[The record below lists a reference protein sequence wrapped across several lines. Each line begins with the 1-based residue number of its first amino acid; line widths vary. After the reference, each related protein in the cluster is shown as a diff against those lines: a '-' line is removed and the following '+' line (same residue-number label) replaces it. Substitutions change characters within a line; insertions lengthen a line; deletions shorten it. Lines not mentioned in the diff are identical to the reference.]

1 MATNKNGPYGHPNG
15 KIGNIVFYVL
25 NGQNVSRTIGDP
37 GKPSRNQLGN
47 QQSMAVT
54 MALLKC
60 MKDFINV
67 GFELE
72 AAGTV
77 KNAFNLATS
86 YNKKEALQGE
96 YPNISVNYSKVVL
109 SKGDLPVAKDIQ
121 LNKTATGV
129 LISWD
134 PSRLDF
140 DYRPDDSVMI
150 MLYHPLRKKAKS
162 FLNAARREEGSHFIE
177 IDKEW
182 LDEPIE
188 AYLCFKSANGKRIS
202 DSVYVGN
209 LNGEMESSEEKSK
222 KEKYLQLKERFDRV
236 EADYLRLMHLDR
248 GAHMGTKAFRHL
260 EKEYEV
266 LKKKLDDLPGKPG

>member
-1 MATNKNGPYGHPNG
+1 M
-15 KIGNIVFYVL
+15 
-25 NGQNVSRTIGDP
+25 
-37 GKPSRNQLGN
+37 GN

-77 KNAFNLATS
+77 KNAFNLASS
-86 YNKKEALQGE
+86 YNKKGALQGE
-96 YPNISVNYSKVVL
+96 YPNISVNYSKVIL

-121 LNKTATGV
+121 LRKTDTGV

-134 PSRLDF
+134 PGRLDF
-140 DYRPDDSVMI
+140 NYGLDNSVMI

-162 FLNAARREEGSHFIE
+162 FLNAARREEGSRFIE
-177 IDKEW
+177 MDKEW

-188 AYLCFKSANGKRIS
+188 AYLCFKSADGKHIS

-222 KEKYLQLKERFDRV
+222 KKGHLEVKERFDRV
-236 EADYLRLMHLDR
+236 EVDYYRLMHLD
-248 GAHMGTKAFRHL
+248 GGTHMDTKAFRHL

>member
-54 MALLKC
+54 MALLKR

-86 YNKKEALQGE
+86 YNKKGALQGE
-96 YPNISVNYSKVVL
+96 YPNISVNYSKVIL

-121 LNKTATGV
+121 LSKTDTGV

-140 DYRPDDSVMI
+140 NYGLDDSVMI
-150 MLYHPLRKKAKS
+150 LLYHPLRKKAKS
-162 FLNAARREEGSHFIE
+162 FLNAARREEGSRFIE
-177 IDKEW
+177 VDKEW

-188 AYLCFKSANGKRIS
+188 AYLCFKSADGKHIS
-202 DSVYVGN
+202 DSVYIGN
-209 LNGEMESSEEKSK
+209 LNGEMESSEEQAK
-222 KEKYLQLKERFDRV
+222 KKRYLQVKERFDRV
-236 EADYLRLMHLDR
+236 EADYFKLMHLDR
-248 GAHMGTKAFRHL
+248 GAHLDTKAFRHL